1 MDSMYS
7 LKVEDVGKRF
17 GERKVFSKINFELF
31 TGDSI
36 AIVGSNGSGKST
48 LLKVI
53 LALLT
58 PSKGVVQY
66 IEDQTVLSDDIFRSY
81 ISFVSP
87 YLNLYDHLTAEENL
101 IFFSTVAGFHVTGKE
116 INALLEKVGLEGRGM
131 DYVMGYSS
139 GMKQRLKYAVAL
151 LKKPEFL
158 FLDEPTSNLDDDG
171 KKIVFDIVEEYRSSS
186 IILIA
191 TNEKEEYDLAKDI
204 VRLT

>member
-1 MDSMYS
+1 MYS
-7 LKVEDVGKRF
+7 LTVENLGKRF
-17 GERKVFSKINFELF
+17 GARKVFSKIDFELHS
-31 TGDSI
+31 GNSI
-36 AIVGSNGSGKST
+36 AVVGSNGSGKST

-53 LALLT
+53 LSLLA
-58 PSKGVVQY
+58 PSKGTVVY
-66 IEDQTVLSDDIFRSY
+66 KNEHKILTDDNFRSY
-81 ISFVSP
+81 VSFVSP

-101 IFFSTVAGFHVTGKE
+101 VFFATVAGFHVTGKE

-131 DYVMGYSS
+131 DYVIGYSS

-171 KKIVFDIVEEYRSSS
+171 KKMVFDVVEEYRNDS

-191 TNEKEEYDLAKDI
+191 TNEKEEYDLAKNI
-204 VRLT
+204 IRLT